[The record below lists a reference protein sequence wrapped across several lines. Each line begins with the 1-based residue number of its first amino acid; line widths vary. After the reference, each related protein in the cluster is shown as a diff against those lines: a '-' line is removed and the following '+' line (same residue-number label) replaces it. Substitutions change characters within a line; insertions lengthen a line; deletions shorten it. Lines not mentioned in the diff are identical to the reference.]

1 VSKFPKKAFTGALA
15 TAAAVVTMAAPAFA
29 AHTVTPQTGL
39 TAGQG
44 VDVTVTLPGQASFWI
59 GQCNNDQGPDFDSTF
74 DCDLIGAY
82 NRNLDAAGN
91 RTLTGATAPY
101 NAFVVRKVQLDPDA
115 DWACDTTGTTDGAT
129 VVDGA
134 GRRVYSTCRIRVW
147 TGDKTGAENQSFQNI
162 TFAGDSQ
169 PVVPEAPFAALL
181 PVGAVAVLA
190 GGYLI
195 VRGRKPAMNV

>member
-1 VSKFPKKAFTGALA
+1 MSKFPKKAFTGALA

-39 TAGQG
+39 TSGQG
-44 VDVTVTLPGQASFWI
+44 VNVTVTLPGQTAFWI
-59 GQCNNDQGPDFDSTF
+59 GQCNNDQGPDFDPTF

-82 NRNLDAAGN
+82 NRNLDASGN
-91 RTLTGATAPY
+91 RTLSGATAPY

-115 DWACDTTGTTDGAT
+115 DWACDTTGTSDGAT

-162 TFAGDSQ
+162 TFAGDTQ
-169 PVVPEAPFAALL
+169 PVIPEAPFAALL